1 LGESYRHLASGRLRA
16 VAPPLFVTEHP
27 PRSGDGPLVVM
38 VHGSMDRHASFVR
51 VRRALPEARVVL
63 YDRRGYGRSRDVAA
77 AASLDDHAD
86 DLLGV
91 AAGRPTVVL
100 GHSYGGCVA
109 LRAAELE
116 PTVVRGL
123 VVYEAPTPWLSG
135 WPTDTGGGLALAAPD
150 PAAAAEAFLRRILGD
165 ERWEALS
172 EHAKADRRAEGA
184 ALVSDMRT
192 IRPATPGGLP
202 VDLSRVRQPVI
213 VGRGSRSMPHHVAGM
228 ERLAGILDDAE
239 LVTLEGATH
248 GAHAAQPEAMAD
260 LVRRVIERC
269 G

>member
-1 LGESYRHLASGRLRA
+1 
-16 VAPPLFVTEHP
+16 
-27 PRSGDGPLVVM
+27 M

-51 VRRALPEARVVL
+51 LRRALPEAHVVL
-63 YDRRGYGRSRDVAA
+63 YDRRGYGRSRDAGVAS
-77 AASLDDHAD
+77 SLDDHVA
-86 DLLGV
+86 DLLDI
-91 AAGRPTVVL
+91 AAARPTIVL

-109 LRAAELE
+109 LRAAEVE
-116 PTVVRGL
+116 PETVRGL
-123 VVYEAPTPWLSG
+123 VVYESPTPWLPG

-150 PAAAAEAFLRRILGD
+150 PDAAAEAFLRRILGD
-165 ERWEALS
+165 DRWEALPEQS
-172 EHAKADRRAEGA
+172 RSDRRAEGA

-192 IRPATPGGLP
+192 IRPATPGDAP

-228 ERLAGILDDAE
+228 ERLAGLLSDAE

-260 LVRRVIERC
+260 LVRRVLRRC